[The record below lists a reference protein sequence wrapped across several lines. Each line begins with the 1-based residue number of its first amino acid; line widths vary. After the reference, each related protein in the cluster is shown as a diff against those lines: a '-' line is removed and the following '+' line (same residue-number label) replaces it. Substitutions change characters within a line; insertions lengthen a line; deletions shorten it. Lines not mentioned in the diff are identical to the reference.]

1 MPNRLE
7 SILPRFMCARGVAY
21 LLASECRIFA
31 RRAQNLDP
39 AAREQKSKAID
50 AAADLEVV
58 AWSRSTGEPNLPS
71 AARSRQPHPTEAAPP
86 GQPALSHNI
95 LQYILT
101 VVSGLRSSLGCNTS
115 RESCG
120 REGEGGRAGPE
131 RVS

>member
-7 SILPRFMCARGVAY
+7 SILPRFMCAPGVAY

-39 AAREQKSKAID
+39 AAHDHEQKSKAID

-71 AARSRQPHPTEAAPP
+71 AARSRQPHPTDAAPP
-86 GQPALSHNI
+86 GQPALSHIII
-95 LQYILT
+95 LHPF
-101 VVSGLRSSLGCNTS
+101 VVSGLAVSLLWW
-115 RESCG
+115 
-120 REGEGGRAGPE
+120 
-131 RVS
+131 